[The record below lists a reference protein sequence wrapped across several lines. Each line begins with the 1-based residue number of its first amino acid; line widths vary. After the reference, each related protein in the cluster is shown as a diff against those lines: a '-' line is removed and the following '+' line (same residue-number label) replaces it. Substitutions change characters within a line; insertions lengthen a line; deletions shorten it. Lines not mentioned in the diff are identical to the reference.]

1 MGDDITGE
9 FKIQNW
15 IEHVKGAGCRIESV
29 KEICQIRKPGGELL
43 FALLDTKVYSPEGNK
58 LPHIAFIRGHACLIV
73 PLLRNIQTGE
83 ERFLMVKQRRIGN
96 GFLSLEFPAGMLD
109 EESDPACV
117 AVRELHEETG
127 LQVDRSE
134 LFPLTDSPIYSSAGA
149 SDEAIYF
156 FGCIKEIN
164 NEIYESFKNR
174 EIGNEEEDEFITVA
188 LYTKEE
194 ALPQI
199 TSIQARLAFYLFE
212 EKSGKDSF

>member
-1 MGDDITGE
+1 MGADITDE

-15 IEHVKGAGCRIESV
+15 IEHVEGAGCKIDSI

-58 LPHIAFIRGHACLIV
+58 LPHIAFIRGHACIIV
-73 PLLRNIQTGE
+73 PLIRNTQTGE

-109 EESDPACV
+109 EESDPASV

-127 LQVDRSE
+127 LKIDRTE
-134 LFPLTDSPIYSSAGA
+134 LFFLTDIPLYSSAGA

-164 NEIYESFKNR
+164 NQDYESYKHR
-174 EIGNEEEDEFITVA
+174 EIGNADENEFITVE
-188 LYTKEE
+188 LLTKEE
-194 ALPQI
+194 ALPEI
-199 TSIQARLAFYLFE
+199 TSLQARLAFCLFE
-212 EKSGKDSF
+212 EKCRKDFF